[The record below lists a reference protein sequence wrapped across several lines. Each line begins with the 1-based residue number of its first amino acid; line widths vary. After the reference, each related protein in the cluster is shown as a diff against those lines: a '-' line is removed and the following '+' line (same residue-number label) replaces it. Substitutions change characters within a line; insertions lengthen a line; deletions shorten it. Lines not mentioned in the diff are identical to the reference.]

1 MRKWL
6 ALILVG
12 AFVTSAPVMR
22 ASSDDP
28 ELTSVSAAFSTT
40 SNDKDHDTLLDV
52 MIYNNRGKLLA
63 QSRGIGGH
71 WNDGSSNEIGLT
83 LVNRLKKSEIAGGRV
98 ALAIHPNGNDKW
110 EFNFDLTLTYEDETT
125 TQKGWQGL
133 VLTDDNST
141 KSLLE
146 RPVITATSGG
156 LGRACSAE
164 DRGILS
170 RDHKISMVSRPDPL
184 QRTSLRFLRI

>member
-6 ALILVG
+6 VLILVG
-12 AFVTSAPVMR
+12 IFVASAPVMR

-28 ELTSVSAAFSTT
+28 ELTSVSATFSTT

-141 KSLLE
+141 KSLNWN
-146 RPVITATSGG
+146 
-156 LGRACSAE
+156 GR
-164 DRGILS
+164 
-170 RDHKISMVSRPDPL
+170 
-184 QRTSLRFLRI
+184 